1 VARKSAATVREKQ
14 TVNIPA
20 KDGSFS
26 RHVHQKTVNQGQIIP
41 VFTFF
46 WDDKPKSKRKK
57 TGMAPTA
64 RTAFLLSLCL

>member
-1 VARKSAATVREKQ
+1 VVKRDAATVGEKQ
-14 TVNIPA
+14 TRKHPS

-26 RHVHQKTVNQGQIIP
+26 RHVHQKTVNRGQIIP